1 MIEVVDLRKTYGERV
16 AIDGISFRVEKGEIL
31 GFLGP
36 NGAGKTTTMRILT
49 GFVPP
54 TSGTARV
61 AGYDVVA
68 DPKEVK
74 RRIGYLPEHPPL
86 YKEMTVGAY
95 LSFVA
100 RIKGVSGKR
109 LRESVASVLERC
121 GLAEVAG
128 RLIQNLSKGYQQRVG
143 IAQAIVHAP
152 EVMILDE
159 PTVGLDPRQIQ
170 KIRNLIRSFHGE
182 KTVILSTHIIPEVE
196 KLCDRIAIINEGRIV
211 ALDTQV
217 RLSEKFQ
224 QAERFSVQF
233 GDGTAVPYR
242 QRLELLEGVQ
252 SVTQEDGAPN
262 RYLVEARL
270 GSEAARRVFER
281 AISEKWSLVEVSPV
295 RSTLED
301 VFLSLTGEEKGVMA

>member
-1 MIEVVDLRKTYGERV
+1 MIEVENLRKAYGDRV

-49 GFVPP
+49 GFMPP
-54 TSGTARV
+54 SSGTARV
-61 AGYDVVA
+61 AGLDVVA
-68 DPKEVK
+68 EPREVK

-86 YKEMTVGAY
+86 YKEMTVLAY

-100 RIKGVSGKR
+100 RIKGVPGRR
-109 LRESVASVLERC
+109 LKESVATALERC
-121 GLAEVAG
+121 GLNEVSG

-143 IAQAIVHAP
+143 IAQAIVHSP

-159 PTVGLDPRQIQ
+159 PTVGLDPRQIL

-217 RLSEKFQ
+217 RLAEKLQQSE
-224 QAERFSVQF
+224 RISVQF
-233 GDGTAVPYR
+233 GDGAAVPIR
-242 QRLELLEGVQ
+242 QRLELIEGVR
-252 SVTQEDGAPN
+252 SVIQEDGAQN
-262 RYLVEARL
+262 RFLVEARI
-270 GSEAARRVFER
+270 GSDVGRRVFER
-281 AISEKWSLVEVSPV
+281 ALSEKWSLVEVSPV
-295 RSTLED
+295 RSTLEE
-301 VFLSLTGEEKGVMA
+301 VFLHLTGEERGVLG